1 MKWIDYILD
10 KLWLLIILGYV
21 IAVAITVTT
30 PAESKGTIELPQK
43 TIYVYLGEFTV
54 TAYCPCEICCGEWTG
69 SQTASGAIPTSNRTV
84 GVDWSMI
91 SPGTTIYIDE
101 IGEYIVEDK
110 LSEWVCE
117 RYDGMIIDIYFDTHE
132 EATSFGKQTLKVW
145 EVQR

>member
-1 MKWIDYILD
+1 MRAKILD
-10 KLWLLIILGYV
+10 RLWIFMLVTY
-21 IAVAITVTT
+21 AVCVVA
-30 PAESKGTIELPQK
+30 AAMPQEPVQK
-43 TIYVYLGEFTV
+43 VEMPLQVDYTYLGEFTI
-54 TAYCPCEICCGEWTG
+54 TAYCSCEICCGEWTG